1 MNLIMWGI
9 NYNKTPINLREKF
22 CFDEKKIESLL
33 KKVYALENVEGC
45 ALLSTCNRCEIY
57 VSGSEKE
64 KIKEIL
70 LKYSQCGENFSDE
83 YFIFK
88 SGEDAVLYLIEVA
101 CGIHSQIFHESQII
115 TQVNNAIKIARKCK
129 TTDSFIDT
137 LFRKAVTA
145 GKYSQTNILTQ
156 NVPVSA
162 SYEAVEFLKKRYN
175 DKISQKKC
183 LVIGNGK
190 MGKLASDLLVSLGCM
205 VKITLRTY
213 RHGESVVP
221 RGTVPVFYENRIEEL
236 ENADIVISA
245 TSSPHYTVTKSQL
258 EKISKKPEIIIDLAL
273 PRDIDENCKTI
284 EGVEIFDL
292 DDFKTKR
299 DKNEVLKL
307 KNTALKYKE
316 EFLNWNDYRLSV
328 PYITLMKEIITDRMM
343 NTNKLEIYRNDE
355 NFEEIARL
363 VCENTVDIIM
373 GAIKEEVCPEMIK
386 SACEKISDRSR

>member
-1 MNLIMWGI
+1 
-9 NYNKTPINLREKF
+9 
-22 CFDEKKIESLL
+22 
-33 KKVYALENVEGC
+33 
-45 ALLSTCNRCEIY
+45 
-57 VSGSEKE
+57 
-64 KIKEIL
+64 
-70 LKYSQCGENFSDE
+70 
-83 YFIFK
+83 
-88 SGEDAVLYLIEVA
+88 
-101 CGIHSQIFHESQII
+101 
-115 TQVNNAIKIARKCK
+115 VNNAIKIARKCK

-190 MGKLASDLLVSLGCM
+190 MGKLASDLLVSLGCI
-205 VKITLRTY
+205 VKVTLRTY

-221 RGTVPVFYENRIEEL
+221 GGAVPVFYENRIEEL

-273 PRDIDENCKTI
+273 PRDIDENCRTI